1 MEILQIETEV
11 LPAAVVDVP
20 ERLNLGR
27 SNLNFDGLL
36 SGEGLKI
43 EEDGGAAGCGG
54 KLWPAG
60 EMLAYYLLRKG
71 IQNYPRVLEIGSGT
85 GLTGLA
91 IALSESAPENLK
103 VWVTDQENMIPLMN
117 QNIEL
122 NNLQDKVVAEV
133 LDWGEELP
141 SFLEGQ
147 PVDLVLAA
155 DCVYLES
162 AFPLLEKT
170 LIDLSNKDTKI
181 LMSYKKRRKAD
192 SRFFKS
198 VKKHFTIVE
207 ISDFEEHAR
216 FKKDGVTLMELQK
229 KTK

>member
-1 MEILQIETEV
+1 
-11 LPAAVVDVP
+11 
-20 ERLNLGR
+20 
-27 SNLNFDGLL
+27 
-36 SGEGLKI
+36 
-43 EEDGGAAGCGG
+43 
-54 KLWPAG
+54 
-60 EMLAYYLLRKG
+60 
-71 IQNYPRVLEIGSGT
+71 
-85 GLTGLA
+85 
-91 IALSESAPENLK
+91 
-103 VWVTDQENMIPLMN
+103 MIPLMN
-117 QNIEL
+117 KNIAL
-122 NNLQDKVVAEV
+122 NNLQDKVIAEV

-141 SFLEGQ
+141 EFLEGQ

-162 AFPLLEKT
+162 AFPLLQKT

-198 VKKHFTIVE
+198 VKKHFNIVE